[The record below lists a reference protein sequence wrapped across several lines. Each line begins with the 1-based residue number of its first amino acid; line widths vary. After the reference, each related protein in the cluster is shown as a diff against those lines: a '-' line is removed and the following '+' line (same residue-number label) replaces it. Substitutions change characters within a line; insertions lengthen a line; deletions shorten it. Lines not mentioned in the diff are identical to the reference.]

1 MTAASTKRMT
11 FKDYIAFEEGS
22 ESRHEFEA
30 GEVFAMA
37 GGTPEHAALA
47 SAVHLAVGS
56 QLGSDCRAY
65 VENLRVRTASGKVTY
80 PDILVVCGPLARD
93 QEDESTITN
102 PRLIVEVLSESTE
115 GYDRGK
121 KFAHYRSCTSF
132 VEYVLVA
139 SLGSPKIERFIKA
152 DGIWTLS
159 DDAGPGQAQRLSS
172 VAVVLDVDTI
182 YRGLVQPD
190 GIIRVP

>member
-1 MTAASTKRMT
+1 MTAVSSKRMT
-11 FKDYIAFEEGS
+11 FKEYIAFEERS
-22 ESRHEFEA
+22 ELRHEFED

-37 GGTPEHAALA
+37 GGTPEHAALV
-47 SAVHLAVGS
+47 SAVHLAIGN

-80 PDILVVCGPLARD
+80 PDVLVVCGPLARD
-93 QEDESTITN
+93 REDESTITN

-115 GYDRGK
+115 AYDRGR
-121 KFAHYRSCTSF
+121 KFAHYRSCPSF

-139 SLGSPKIERFIKA
+139 SQGSPKIERFMKNE
-152 DGIWTLS
+152 GIWTLA

-172 VAVVLDVDTI
+172 VEVVLDVDTL
-182 YRGLVQPD
+182 YRGLLQPD
-190 GIIRVP
+190 GVIRVP